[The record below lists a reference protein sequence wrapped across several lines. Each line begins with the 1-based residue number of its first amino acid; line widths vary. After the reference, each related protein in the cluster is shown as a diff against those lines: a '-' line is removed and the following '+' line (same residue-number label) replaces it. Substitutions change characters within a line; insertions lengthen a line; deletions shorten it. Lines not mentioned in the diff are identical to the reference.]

1 MKSENAIV
9 KFALFVILVTVLTSC
24 LVSNTYAKYTTNV
37 EAADTAIVAKWNV
50 SAEEI
55 SQNFSIFDVSSI
67 YDTKNA
73 DYTGN
78 GVRETDVKTG
88 TTNGIIA
95 PGTWGK
101 FSFTLENT
109 SEVNALYSID
119 YTVDE
124 AGVYLLWSVD
134 EGATW
139 TDDLADVTDAQLNIN
154 SDNSVTVFWKWAYE
168 TEADGQTDVTD
179 TALGNSTTD
188 VKPNITIK
196 ATFTQID

>member
-101 FSFTLENT
+101 FSFTLPVKKHTIRMIAPIAT
-109 SEVNALYSID
+109 SIRPKFFKN
-119 YTVDE
+119 
-124 AGVYLLWSVD
+124 
-134 EGATW
+134 
-139 TDDLADVTDAQLNIN
+139 
-154 SDNSVTVFWKWAYE
+154 VFIAIIYFI
-168 TEADGQTDVTD
+168 
-179 TALGNSTTD
+179 L
-188 VKPNITIK
+188 
-196 ATFTQID
+196 F